1 MIRMLALDIDG
12 TLTTSERSISDRT
25 CAAVRRAVDSGL
37 EVVLA
42 TNRRYRSSLLIADQL
57 GVVVPVVC
65 VGGALVKGK
74 ARETIVCESFPAAAV
89 QRIIQIARAEKQS
102 LIVHHDADLSQTRD
116 FVLDDNDPWNIYT
129 ARYFSEY
136 ESVAWVG
143 DAQTLSARI
152 KPIGA
157 TLFGEEQVLG
167 AIERQV
173 TRDCPGVV
181 LTIIRE
187 VDGFGWS
194 CAVSQRHVTKWTGL
208 SRLAAVFGF
217 TPAEVC
223 AVGDELNDLAMIEG
237 AGVSV
242 AMGNAHPQVKAR
254 ATWVTDSNDDDGVV
268 TVIERLLNDMS

>member
-1 MIRMLALDIDG
+1 M
-12 TLTTSERSISDRT
+12 
-25 CAAVRRAVDSGL
+25 
-37 EVVLA
+37 
-42 TNRRYRSSLLIADQL
+42 
-57 GVVVPVVC
+57 
-65 VGGALVKGK
+65 
-74 ARETIVCESFPAAAV
+74 
-89 QRIIQIARAEKQS
+89 
-102 LIVHHDADLSQTRD
+102 
-116 FVLDDNDPWNIYT
+116 
-129 ARYFSEY
+129 
-136 ESVAWVG
+136 AWVG

-157 TLFGEEQVLG
+157 TLFGEEQVLR

-173 TRDCPGVV
+173 TRDYPGVV